1 MQCERESMPP
11 AVVLNRRRYLQAKAS
26 NKGEVVLESAR
37 LQCGGRP
44 WYALNYYNKLYLTWF
59 NLIGLYVACSNGGVR
74 VLVPLYSF
82 YLHRIDHTHMFPS
95 PLITTK
101 LTNYI

>member
-1 MQCERESMPP
+1 MAPVVV
-11 AVVLNRRRYLQAKAS
+11 AVVAVAVVVMVVGVSVASALCGTYTRRQPPLNRRRYLQAKAS

-59 NLIGLYVACSNGGVR
+59 NLIGAL
-74 VLVPLYSF
+74 
-82 YLHRIDHTHMFPS
+82 
-95 PLITTK
+95 
-101 LTNYI
+101 